1 MLTQIHLR
9 RSYSLLRLEI
19 KRTYPNIR
27 HTVTLIQYLILN
39 IPITIVYGTWQS
51 FRFNDTS
58 TIFEIS
64 ITLKRFVPSVYMP
77 TLIFSDLCKKI

>member
-1 MLTQIHLR
+1 MLIISRSKEYKFIKYRNTEMLTQIHLR

-39 IPITIVYGTWQS
+39 II
-51 FRFNDTS
+51 
-58 TIFEIS
+58 
-64 ITLKRFVPSVYMP
+64 
-77 TLIFSDLCKKI
+77 